1 MVTSRVPCPQC
12 GALNFVQDPQCLG
25 CGIRFTRQMPLPAA
39 PPAVRAAPL
48 YAPDEMCMR
57 CFSVLLP
64 AAHFDTSNTL
74 GGTSDG
80 VQMQFGGGMM
90 GGPQMAARELSGVL
104 WLMDFIANLLVGSII
119 KKNFDKRLKAV
130 LAEAPNSLC
139 CPSCRT
145 IVRRQ

>member
-1 MVTSRVPCPQC
+1 MVTSHIPCPQC

-25 CGIRFTRQMPLPAA
+25 CGIRFTRHPPMPAA

>member
-1 MVTSRVPCPQC
+1 MVTSHIPCPQC

-39 PPAVRAAPL
+39 PAAVRAAPL

-74 GGTSDG
+74 GGTDDG
-80 VQMQFGGGMM
+80 SRMQFGGGMM

-139 CPSCRT
+139 CPSCRV

>member
-1 MVTSRVPCPQC
+1 MATSRVSCPQC
-12 GALNFVQDPQCLG
+12 GAFNFAQDLQCLG
-25 CGIRFTRQMPLPAA
+25 CGIRFTRQPPLPAA
-39 PPAVRAAPL
+39 PPAVRTAPL

-74 GGTSDG
+74 GGTDDG
-80 VQMQFGGGMM
+80 SRMQFSGGMI
-90 GGPQMAARELSGVL
+90 GGPQMAARELFGVL

-119 KKNFDKRLKAV
+119 KKNFDKRLEAV

-139 CPSCRT
+139 CPSCRA

>member
-1 MVTSRVPCPQC
+1 MATSRVSCPQC
-12 GALNFVQDPQCLG
+12 GAFNFAQDLQCLG
-25 CGIRFTRQMPLPAA
+25 CGIRFTRQPPLPAA
-39 PPAVRAAPL
+39 PPAVRTAPL

-74 GGTSDG
+74 GGTDDG
-80 VQMQFGGGMM
+80 SRMQFSGGMI

-104 WLMDFIANLLVGSII
+104 WLMGFIANLLVGSII

-139 CPSCRT
+139 CPSCRA

>member
-1 MVTSRVPCPQC
+1 MATSRVSCPQC
-12 GALNFVQDPQCLG
+12 GAFNFAQDLQCLG
-25 CGIRFTRQMPLPAA
+25 CGIRFTRQPPLPAA
-39 PPAVRAAPL
+39 PPAVRTAPL

-74 GGTSDG
+74 GGTDDG
-80 VQMQFGGGMM
+80 SRMQFSGGMI
-90 GGPQMAARELSGVL
+90 GGPQMAARELFGVL
-104 WLMDFIANLLVGSII
+104 WLMGFIANLLVGSII

-139 CPSCRT
+139 CPSCRA